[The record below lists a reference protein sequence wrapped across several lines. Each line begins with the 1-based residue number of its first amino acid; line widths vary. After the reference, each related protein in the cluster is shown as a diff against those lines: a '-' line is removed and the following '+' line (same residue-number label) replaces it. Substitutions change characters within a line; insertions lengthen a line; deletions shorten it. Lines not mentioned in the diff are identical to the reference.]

1 MGKFIK
7 WLKKFGFNEKQAKRI
22 AAKYPKTKV
31 KMPGVDGVIMRKKD
45 KDQFMLLN
53 SALSYDPNISKYAV
67 RRVGVDGRYYH
78 LLNEYELLD
87 KEVARTA
94 KQIYEGNLI
103 VSAEQLKHWKT
114 NLDKWK
120 RTQKDLNEMTNK
132 LKAQKIDP
140 KDAYYNYKKKVAE
153 HRKHPDA
160 TDPHQPQ
167 TMEELGYELDL
178 MEREADS
185 MMKDALDL
193 KEQAKQLTNMDEL
206 NFEKMIAKNQKD
218 MVDLQKDGMRRA
230 IARPFL
236 LEMDKKGIIKLRND
250 HRNMLEKSLD
260 LQSGG
265 FNRLNV
271 PDVNDV
277 FRYHFGDK
285 NWKAIDDIMYQVD
298 NTDIYTKGGKEK
310 LSKRIEEKITVENVE
325 GPGEAGH
332 YMAQDQIKKRID
344 DIDEAMEYIA
354 HGDEGWIKEA
364 GAAEKEAKLK
374 EYAKESQAYQ
384 KLLKKE
390 NFPSDV
396 TPPFE
401 VISGTSKKGKEISE
415 KLGIT
420 AKPGF
425 PVTETGKPDLKLVP
439 KSSPDETYRAQLK
452 TKLMEAPDFTKT
464 EMTDADMDFMLQD
477 VTVADSGEVA
487 LAKAKKRAIEFDARK
502 KKPPVKKRDSL
513 NIRIMKNFNEP
524 LDDVGLA
531 QEGYSVQEIQVLKNA
546 RKRLETGEE
555 THPNE
560 ALLREKEL
568 LADEA
573 GVDVDELT
581 LAIDWGDMTPGNASG
596 GLPRRRY
603 AFGSKGELTDLLQRL
618 KQVQMGEGIYAD
630 YSSSNRKAMQ
640 RVLTNRINVLLSP

>member
-1 MGKFIK
+1 
-7 WLKKFGFNEKQAKRI
+7 
-22 AAKYPKTKV
+22 
-31 KMPGVDGVIMRKKD
+31 
-45 KDQFMLLN
+45 
-53 SALSYDPNISKYAV
+53 
-67 RRVGVDGRYYH
+67 
-78 LLNEYELLD
+78 
-87 KEVARTA
+87 
-94 KQIYEGNLI
+94 
-103 VSAEQLKHWKT
+103 
-114 NLDKWK
+114 
-120 RTQKDLNEMTNK
+120 
-132 LKAQKIDP
+132 
-140 KDAYYNYKKKVAE
+140 
-153 HRKHPDA
+153 
-160 TDPHQPQ
+160 
-167 TMEELGYELDL
+167 
-178 MEREADS
+178 
-185 MMKDALDL
+185 
-193 KEQAKQLTNMDEL
+193 
-206 NFEKMIAKNQKD
+206 
-218 MVDLQKDGMRRA
+218 
-230 IARPFL
+230 
-236 LEMDKKGIIKLRND
+236 LRND

-364 GAAEKEAKLK
+364 GAAEREAKLK

-439 KSSPDETYRAQLK
+439 KS
-452 TKLMEAPDFTKT
+452 
-464 EMTDADMDFMLQD
+464 
-477 VTVADSGEVA
+477 
-487 LAKAKKRAIEFDARK
+487 
-502 KKPPVKKRDSL
+502 KKRDSL